1 MATSY
6 ADGFTWVKGPSGN
19 PDTFLSLTS
28 STATFRKGAP
38 VLRDA
43 IGYTVEAASDA
54 TAILGIAAHDA
65 ANSVYAG
72 KCLIYKI
79 RPGDVWA
86 TKIQT
91 GVAASSLTIGVSYNI
106 EKSGNNLRMDPDSQ
120 TTPFVTI
127 VPREDGSTICNSDDS
142 SVWVSFI
149 QDRVGLYTST
159 NTVAAFG
166 EL

>member
-6 ADGFTWVKGPSGN
+6 ADGFTWVKGPGCC
-19 PDTFLSLTS
+19 PDTFLSNVS

-38 VLRDA
+38 VTRDA
-43 IGYTVEAASDA
+43 RGYLIEGASDM
-54 TAILGIAAHDA
+54 TALVGIAAHDA

-72 KCLIYKI
+72 QSLVLKI

-91 GVAASSLTIGVSYNI
+91 GVASSALTIGVSYGI
-106 EKSGNNLRMDPDSQ
+106 EKSGNNLRMDPDSA

-127 VPREDGSTICNSDDS
+127 VPREDGTVINSDDS
-142 SVWVSFI
+142 SVWVTFI

-159 NTVAAFG
+159 NTVDIFAQT
-166 EL
+166 